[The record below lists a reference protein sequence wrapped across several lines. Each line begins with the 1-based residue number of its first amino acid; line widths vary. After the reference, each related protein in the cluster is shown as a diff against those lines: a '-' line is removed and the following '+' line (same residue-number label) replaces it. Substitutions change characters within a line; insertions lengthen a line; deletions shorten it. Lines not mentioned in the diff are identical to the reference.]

1 MKKTLERELKFD
13 VEEGFELPE
22 LGGRPTESTFT
33 STYYDTPDR
42 RLLGCGITLRRR
54 VEQRAGLWQLKLPS
68 AAGPCELGER
78 GGPGRIPAPLLDLL
92 PALLRGGAD
101 LEQRQIGRAHV

>member
-1 MKKTLERELKFD
+1 
-13 VEEGFELPE
+13 
-22 LGGRPTESTFT
+22 
-33 STYYDTPDR
+33 TYYDTPDR

-101 LEQRQIGRAHV
+101 LEPVARLRTRRQVSTITRDADAIEVVLDAVTILD